1 MTFLQCT
8 GRSSR
13 PVRFAVC
20 AIAASFSSLLINLGV
35 AAEVAEHPSIT
46 ALHESSG
53 FSGITLIYDD
63 EADQWISGSAD
74 AGQSVTAETSAL
86 PASTFKIFSTMTA
99 LQAGVAEGPD
109 TLLRWDGTVRSRP
122 ETNRDMTLREA
133 FAISAVPHYQ
143 QMVQSVGGTR
153 MQAMLDAAEYGNQN
167 MSGGLTTFWLSG
179 ELRISP
185 LQQIELLQRL
195 RHNDLPFQSEVMAA
209 TRDIMRME
217 QTADYALYAKT
228 GLTTADDGGYVG
240 WYVGWIEKENDTW
253 YFATLLRSTGED
265 DTLIPAR
272 IDITRRALQSVG
284 ALP

>member
-8 GRSSR
+8 GRPSR

-20 AIAASFSSLLINLGV
+20 LMAALVCSMVIKASV
-35 AAEVAEHPSIT
+35 AAEAIEHPFIT
-46 ALHESSG
+46 ALHQSSG
-53 FSGITLIYDD
+53 FSGITLIHHG
-63 EADQWISGSAD
+63 EADQVISGAAD
-74 AGQSVTAETSAL
+74 AGQSVTAGTSVL
-86 PASTFKIFSTMTA
+86 PASTFKIFSTMAA
-99 LQAGVAEGPD
+99 LETGVAEGPD

-133 FAISAVPHYQ
+133 FVISAVPHYQ

-153 MQAMLDAAEYGNQN
+153 MQTMLDAAEYGNQS
-167 MSGGLTTFWLSG
+167 MAGGLTTFWLSG

-195 RHNDLPFQSEVMAA
+195 RHDDLPFRSEVMAA

-240 WYVGWIEKENDTW
+240 WYVGWVEQENDIW
-253 YFATLLRSTGED
+253 YFATLLRSSGED

-272 IDITRRALQSVG
+272 IDIARRALQSVG